1 MNYVIATICGIVAS
15 LVFGLTVPIEQFYL
29 TLFVYL
35 ITFSVILIFLTLK
48 DN

>member
-1 MNYVIATICGIVAS
+1 MNYIFATICGIVAS
-15 LVFGLTVPIEQFYL
+15 VAFGLIAPIEQFYL